1 MAAAFCFEIPFAAH
15 GGPPG
20 TYGMHTPSNSLLAH
34 RYWGVTFDSLLFNRA
49 VEASKFCDPRELP
62 CILDTVH
69 RRLVELLA
77 VADSCLDTTVAL
89 LTREHE
95 VWQTP
100 ADAPSCAFSSQPT
113 ERPRPLRLPMGE
125 CLDWVIHGTC
135 GRQERCPQH
144 LSHLIARIGN
154 GNLPRTTERSS
165 STCAKRPK
173 LIPLHG

>member
-1 MAAAFCFEIPFAAH
+1 MRVCTRPV
-15 GGPPG
+15 
-20 TYGMHTPSNSLLAH
+20 SLLATH
-34 RYWGVTFDSLLFNRA
+34 ALPNTKKISGRVQNIHDRA
-49 VEASKFCDPRELP
+49 RRHMDVSTIKMYN
-62 CILDTVH
+62 LDTVH

-95 VWQTP
+95 VWQAP
-100 ADAPSCAFSSQPT
+100 ADAPSRAFSSQPT

-135 GRQERCPQH
+135 GRQERCPQR
-144 LSHLIARIGN
+144 LTHLIARIGN

-173 LIPLHG
+173 RIPLHG